1 VLTGLAYG
9 AAYSIIGILLLAAGF
24 FAFDLATPGRLG
36 ERIYQGRSINAAILV
51 AAAFLGLG
59 AVEFT
64 AIWTNAARGFGE
76 ALAWTVGFGLLGV
89 VLQVGSFLALDALTP
104 GSLRDIVVE
113 REFHPGALVAAAS
126 IVAVSAVVCASI
138 A

>member
-1 VLTGLAYG
+1 MLTALAYG
-9 AAYSIIGILLLAAGF
+9 AAYSLVGILLLTAGF

-36 ERIYQGRSINAAILV
+36 ERIYQGRSVNAAIVV
-51 AAAFLGLG
+51 AAVFLGVG

-64 AIWTNAARGFGE
+64 AIWTNAGRGFGE

-89 VLQVGSFLALDALTP
+89 VLQVGSFLVLDALTP

-113 REFHPGALVAAAS
+113 KDFHPGALVAAAS
-126 IVAVSAVVCASI
+126 LVAVSAIVCASI